1 MESVASVNFTELD
14 LWDHLWMASGGQGSW
29 FLALGFLS
37 WVGLRIGQ
45 NIYNNAETPI
55 VMKLAGTI
63 FSLFIAYGWLINFGA
78 SEWNANGVANAMAGI
93 EASGQVISPYAAEL
107 IANNNPGEPFNLA
120 PSLVQGLFIL
130 SITALQLL
138 PMWIKK

>member
-1 MESVASVNFTELD
+1 MGSPLD
-14 LWDHLWMASGGQGSW
+14 GFRPQGSW

-45 NIYNNAETPI
+45 NIYNNADNLI

-78 SEWNANGVANAMAGI
+78 SEWNANGVANAMVAI

-107 IANNNPGEPFNLA
+107 IANNNPGEPFNLV

>member
-1 MESVASVNFTELD
+1 
-14 LWDHLWMASGGQGSW
+14 MA
-29 FLALGFLS
+29 A
-37 WVGLRIGQ
+37 
-45 NIYNNAETPI
+45 
-55 VMKLAGTI
+55 
-63 FSLFIAYGWLINFGA
+63 
-78 SEWNANGVANAMAGI
+78 I

-107 IANNNPGEPFNLA
+107 IANNNPGEPFNLV

>member
-78 SEWNANGVANAMAGI
+78 SEWNANGVANGMVAI

-107 IANNNPGEPFNLA
+107 IANNNPGEPFNLV
-120 PSLVQGLFIL
+120 PSLGKGLFIL
-130 SITALQLL
+130 SITPLQLL

>member
-1 MESVASVNFTELD
+1 MGSPLD
-14 LWDHLWMASGGQGSW
+14 GFRPQGSW

-45 NIYNNAETPI
+45 NIYNNADNLI

-78 SEWNANGVANAMAGI
+78 SEWNANGVANAMAAI
-93 EASGQVISPYAAEL
+93 EASGQMISPYAAEL
-107 IANNNPGEPFNLA
+107 IANNNPGEPFTLM

>member
-45 NIYNNAETPI
+45 NIYNNAEI
-55 VMKLAGTI
+55 NYA
-63 FSLFIAYGWLINFGA
+63 LI
-78 SEWNANGVANAMAGI
+78 
-93 EASGQVISPYAAEL
+93 L
-107 IANNNPGEPFNLA
+107 ICEVCFL
-120 PSLVQGLFIL
+120 
-130 SITALQLL
+130 T
-138 PMWIKK
+138 

>member
-29 FLALGFLS
+29 FFALGFFS
-37 WVGLRIGQ
+37 WLGLRLGQ
-45 NIYNNAETPI
+45 NIYHNAETPI

-78 SEWNANGVANAMAGI
+78 SEWNANGVANAMVAI

-107 IANNNPGEPFNLA
+107 IANNNPGEPFNLV